1 MAPVN
6 GMLHQN
12 LLLTV
17 QFYFGNN
24 SQAISK
30 ESQIEVSLQGT
41 YKSKIVERKWQY
53 IFQDVLYILWI
64 KANKFN
70 LKNSLKATIV
80 KTRIIW
86 WMV

>member
-41 YKSKIVERKWQY
+41 YKSKIVERK
-53 IFQDVLYILWI
+53 
-64 KANKFN
+64 
-70 LKNSLKATIV
+70 
-80 KTRIIW
+80 
-86 WMV
+86 